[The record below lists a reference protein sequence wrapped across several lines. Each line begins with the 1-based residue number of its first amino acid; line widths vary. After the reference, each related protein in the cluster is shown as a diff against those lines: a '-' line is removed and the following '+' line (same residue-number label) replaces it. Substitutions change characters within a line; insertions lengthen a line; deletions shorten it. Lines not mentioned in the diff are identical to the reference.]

1 MACVRGRVGEGERG
15 ERGGARSASGSY
27 LISRASRVCQSM
39 SLPIISQREG
49 LKSISDIIEDV
60 KESEC

>member
-1 MACVRGRVGEGERG
+1 MCRVRPSMEHLEKKQAAEEEWPGP
-15 ERGGARSASGSY
+15 
-27 LISRASRVCQSM
+27 ITCQSM

>member
-1 MACVRGRVGEGERG
+1 MCRVRPSMEHLKKKQAAE
-15 ERGGARSASGSY
+15 EEWSGP
-27 LISRASRVCQSM
+27 ITCQSM

-49 LKSISDIIEDV
+49 LKSISDIIEDL

>member
-1 MACVRGRVGEGERG
+1 MGGIEIEER
-15 ERGGARSASGSY
+15 
-27 LISRASRVCQSM
+27 ITITCQSM